1 MEAKLT
7 AEEIGYVTAFE
18 DLTGATVKDCI
29 RGSKGPDEIIFV
41 VKKGDMGL
49 AIGKNGVNV
58 NRVKKVLGKKIGII
72 EHSDDPIEFV
82 KKLFHSFRVE
92 NVQMADGDTKV
103 VRVYIDERDKEMAIG
118 IRGKN
123 LYKMKML
130 AKRYHDIEDVIIA

>member
-29 RGSKGPDEIIFV
+29 KGLDEIIFV

-49 AIGKNGVNV
+49 AIGKKGVNV

-72 EHSDDPIEFV
+72 EYSDDQIEFV

-92 NVQMADGDTKV
+92 NVQMANGDTKV